1 MKRILVLGAG
11 GTVGKWI
18 TRCLSKSPDL
28 TVFGR
33 DDGEF
38 NRHMVEVPWGHTS
51 YDHQSSVFYD
61 DYDLIY
67 PAAAPL
73 VTRYAGTRNALA
85 PLPEVVAK
93 CDDKALCASLLGDL
107 APKTYWVR
115 DTHGAGGSG
124 AQMASEYLP
133 GENYAVEMVWHKGEL
148 DSYFMKERISYSAK
162 ERSEIVTG
170 TAAVAR
176 CIDQGYLLDLAIDAL
191 RRITPDPHGIFTVDF
206 KCSETGIPKVTE
218 VNAGKFATSSY
229 PFYHDYWNLPLRA
242 VELALDMELTPFKE
256 YPTGMTVIRGY
267 DSWPFI
273 GRV

>member
-18 TRCLSKSPDL
+18 TRCLSKSPNL
-28 TVFGR
+28 MLYGR

-38 NRHMVEVPWGHTS
+38 NRHMVEVPWGHQS
-51 YDHQSSVFYD
+51 YNQDSSTFYD

-73 VTRYAGTRNALA
+73 VTRYAGVRGALA
-85 PLPEVVAK
+85 PEPGVVSR

-107 APKTYWVR
+107 APITYWVR
-115 DTHGAGGSG
+115 ETTGAGGRG
-124 AQMASEYLP
+124 AQMAQEYLP

-162 ERSEIVTG
+162 ERSGIVTG

-176 CIDQGYLLDLAIDAL
+176 CIDEPDLLHRAMEAL
-191 RRITPDPHGIFTVDF
+191 SCVTEYPHGIFTVDF
-206 KCSETGIPKVTE
+206 KCTETGRPKVTE
-218 VNAGKFATSSY
+218 INAGKFATSSY

-256 YPTGMTVIRGY
+256 YPTGLTVIRGY

-273 GRV
+273 GTV